1 MAGCRALIY
10 PIVGVAGAVGGPSSL
25 PVMLWV
31 ASGCMALWVL
41 VLSLLARSNYRY
53 SAAVPNLLAG
63 IPLVD
68 LLLVSPQP
76 ILQTLPFL
84 GFTALSLLL
93 RRSIPP
99 T

>member
-10 PIVGVAGAVGGPSSL
+10 PLVGVAGTSLSLL

-31 ASGCMALWVL
+31 ASGGMALWVL
-41 VLSLLARSNYRY
+41 LLSRLARSNSRY

-68 LLLVSPQP
+68 LLMVSPQSM
-76 ILQTLPFL
+76 LQSLPFL
-84 GFTALSLLL
+84 GFTALAIFL
-93 RRSIPP
+93 RRNIPP